1 MLCRAV
7 LPPVTVGPQ
16 PGDLM
21 PRRLDH
27 LVICVHDLAQAALD
41 WQTLGFNLTPTGVH
55 PFGTSNRLA
64 MFGNNFLELLA
75 VTDAAAVPPA
85 APGHFSFAAHNRDF
99 LATGEGM
106 SMLAM
111 HSDDAHAD
119 AARFEANDIGAYAP
133 FDFGRDAVLPGG
145 GTARVAF
152 SLAFA
157 TDPAMPGVAF
167 FTCQQRHPPELF
179 WKPEYQRHPNGALRV
194 IEVVMSAL
202 EPAEHRGFLE
212 RITESTAELTP
223 GRLTVGA
230 RGDRITV
237 LGPAEMTRRL
247 PGLASEP
254 SPRFCAARL
263 AVTDLDATKRVL
275 KDNGV
280 DFQVSGVVLLI
291 PPAAS
296 HGLALEFVE
305 QETI

>member
-1 MLCRAV
+1 
-7 LPPVTVGPQ
+7 
-16 PGDLM
+16 M
-21 PRRLDH
+21 PRRIHH

-41 WQTLGFNLTPTGVH
+41 WRTLGFSLTPTGVH

-64 MFGNNFLELLA
+64 MFGNNYLELLA

-85 APGHFSFAAHNRDF
+85 TPDRFSFAAHNRDF
-99 LATGEGM
+99 LASAEGM
-106 SMLAM
+106 SLLAL

-119 AARFEANDIGAYAP
+119 AARFKAHHIGDYAP

-145 GTARVAF
+145 GTARVEF

-157 TDPAMPGVAF
+157 TDPAMPGIAF
-167 FTCQQRHPPELF
+167 FTCQERHPPELF
-179 WKPEYQRHPNGALRV
+179 WKGEYQRHANGASRV
-194 IEVVMSAL
+194 IEVVMSAP
-202 EPAEHRGFLE
+202 EPAEHRSFLKH
-212 RITESTAELTP
+212 ITESAAGLGP
-223 GRLTVGA
+223 GRLKVGE

-237 LGPAEMTRRL
+237 LSPAEMARRP
-247 PGLASEP
+247 PGFAVAS

-263 AVTDLDATKRVL
+263 AVADLDVTKRAL

-280 DFQVSGVVLLI
+280 DFEVAGAVLLV

-296 HGLALEFVE
+296 HGLALEFIE

>member
-1 MLCRAV
+1 
-7 LPPVTVGPQ
+7 
-16 PGDLM
+16 M
-21 PRRLDH
+21 PRLIDH
-27 LVICVHDLAQAALD
+27 LVICVRDLAQAALD

-75 VTDAAAVPPA
+75 ITDAAAVPPA
-85 APGHFSFAAHNRDF
+85 APDRFSFAAHNRDF

-106 SMLAM
+106 SMLAL
-111 HSDDAHAD
+111 HSADAHAD
-119 AARFEANDIGAYAP
+119 AARFKANHIGAYAP

-145 GTARVAF
+145 GTARVEF

-157 TDPAMPGVAF
+157 TDPAMPGIAF

-179 WKPEYQRHPNGALRV
+179 WKPDYQRHPNGTLRV
-194 IEVVMSAL
+194 IEVVMSAP

-212 RITESTAELTP
+212 HFTESTAELAP
-223 GRLTVGA
+223 GRLTVGES
-230 RGDRITV
+230 GNRITV
-237 LGPAEMTRRL
+237 LGPAEMARRL
-247 PGLASEP
+247 PGLASDA

-263 AVTDLDATKRVL
+263 AVADLDATRWVL
-275 KDNGV
+275 KNNGV
-280 DFQVSGVVLLI
+280 DFEVNGVVLLV

>member
-1 MLCRAV
+1 MS
-7 LPPVTVGPQ
+7 
-16 PGDLM
+16 
-21 PRRLDH
+21 RRLDH
-27 LVICVHDLAQAALD
+27 LVICVRDLAQAALD

-85 APGHFSFAAHNRDF
+85 TPDRFSFAAHNRDF
-99 LATGEGM
+99 LADVEGM

-111 HSDDAHAD
+111 HSADAHGD
-119 AARFEANDIGAYAP
+119 AARFRAHHIGAYAP

-145 GTARVAF
+145 GTARVEF

-157 TDPAMPGVAF
+157 TDPAMPGIAF

-194 IEVVMSAL
+194 IEVVMSAP
-202 EPAEHRGFLE
+202 EPAAHRSFLE
-212 RITESTAELTP
+212 RITESAAELGA

-230 RGDRITV
+230 RGDQITV
-237 LGPAEMTRRL
+237 LGPAEMARRL
-247 PGLASEP
+247 PGLASAA
-254 SPRFCAARL
+254 SPRFCAARV

-275 KDNGV
+275 KNNGV
-280 DFQVSGVVLLI
+280 DFEVSGAVLLV

>member
-1 MLCRAV
+1 
-7 LPPVTVGPQ
+7 
-16 PGDLM
+16 M

-27 LVICVHDLAQAALD
+27 LVICVRDLAQAALD
-41 WQTLGFNLTPTGVH
+41 WQALGFSLTPTGVH

-64 MFGNNFLELLA
+64 MFANNFLELLA

-85 APGHFSFAAHNRDF
+85 ASGRFSFAAHNRDF
-99 LATGEGM
+99 LARAEGM

-111 HSDDAHAD
+111 HSADAHAD
-119 AARFEANDIGAYAP
+119 AARFEADHIGAYAP

-145 GTARVAF
+145 GTARVEF

-157 TDPAMPGVAF
+157 TDAAMPGIAF
-167 FTCQQRHPPELF
+167 FACQQRHPPELF
-179 WKPEYQRHPNGALRV
+179 WKGEYQCHPNGTLRV
-194 IEVVMSAL
+194 IEVVMSAP

-212 RITESTAELTP
+212 HITESRAELAP

-230 RGDRITV
+230 RGDQITV
-237 LGPAEMTRRL
+237 LGPAEMARRL
-247 PGLASEP
+247 PGLADTT

-263 AVTDLDATKRVL
+263 AVTDLNATKRVL
-275 KDNGV
+275 KANGV
-280 DFQVSGVVLLI
+280 GFEVVGAVLLV

-296 HGLALEFVE
+296 HGLALEFVK

>member
-1 MLCRAV
+1 
-7 LPPVTVGPQ
+7 
-16 PGDLM
+16 M

-27 LVICVHDLAQAALD
+27 LVVCVRDLAQAALD
-41 WQTLGFNLTPTGVH
+41 WQTLGFSLTPTGVH

-85 APGHFSFAAHNRDF
+85 VSGRFSFAAHNQDF

-119 AARFEANDIGAYAP
+119 AARFEAARIGAYAP

-145 GTARVAF
+145 GAARVAF

-157 TDPAMPGVAF
+157 TDPAMPGIAF

-194 IEVVMSAL
+194 IEVVMSAP
-202 EPAEHRGFLE
+202 EPAKHRRFLE
-212 RITESTAELTP
+212 HITEGTAELGP
-223 GRLTVGA
+223 GRLMVGA
-230 RGDRITV
+230 RGDQITV
-237 LGPAEMTRRL
+237 LGPAEMARRL
-247 PGLASEP
+247 PGLTVEP
-254 SPRFCAARL
+254 SPRFCAARV
-263 AVTDLDATKRVL
+263 AVADLDATRRTL
-275 KDNGV
+275 KNNSVG
-280 DFQVSGVVLLI
+280 FEASGAVLLV

>member
-1 MLCRAV
+1 MS
-7 LPPVTVGPQ
+7 
-16 PGDLM
+16 
-21 PRRLDH
+21 RRLDH
-27 LVICVHDLAQAALD
+27 LVICVRDLAQAAQD

-64 MFGNNFLELLA
+64 MFANNFLELLA
-75 VTDAAAVPPA
+75 VTDPAAVPPP
-85 APGHFSFAAHNRDF
+85 APDRFSFAAHNQDF

-111 HSDDAHAD
+111 HSADAHGD
-119 AARFEANDIGAYAP
+119 AARFRAHHIGAYAP

-145 GTARVAF
+145 GTARVEF

-157 TDPAMPGVAF
+157 TDPAMPGIAF
-167 FTCQQRHPPELF
+167 FTCQQRHPPKLF

-194 IEVVMSAL
+194 IEVVMSAP
-202 EPAEHRGFLE
+202 EPAAHRSFLE
-212 RITESTAELTP
+212 RITESAAELGP

-237 LGPAEMTRRL
+237 LGPAEMARRL
-247 PGLASEP
+247 PGLAGAA
-254 SPRFCAARL
+254 SPRFCAARV

-275 KDNGV
+275 KNNGV
-280 DFQVSGVVLLI
+280 DFEVSGAVLLI

>member
-1 MLCRAV
+1 
-7 LPPVTVGPQ
+7 
-16 PGDLM
+16 M
-21 PRRLDH
+21 PRRIHH

-41 WQTLGFNLTPTGVH
+41 WRTLGFNLTPTGVH

-85 APGHFSFAAHNRDF
+85 APDRFSFAAHNRDF
-99 LATGEGM
+99 LATAEGM
-106 SMLAM
+106 SMLALD
-111 HSDDAHAD
+111 SADAHAD
-119 AARFEANDIGAYAP
+119 AARFKANHIGAYAP
-133 FDFGRDAVLPGG
+133 FDFGRDAALPGG
-145 GTARVAF
+145 GTARVEF

-157 TDPAMPGVAF
+157 TDPVMPGIAF
-167 FTCQQRHPPELF
+167 FTCQERHPPELF
-179 WKPEYQRHPNGALRV
+179 WKGDYQRHPNGALRV
-194 IEVVMSAL
+194 IEIVISAP

-212 RITESTAELTP
+212 HLTESTAELAP

-230 RGDRITV
+230 SGDRITV
-237 LGPAEMTRRL
+237 LGPSEMARRL
-247 PGLASEP
+247 PGLASAP

-263 AVTDLDATKRVL
+263 AVTDLDATTRAL

-280 DFQVSGVVLLI
+280 DFEIAGAVLLV

-296 HGLALEFVE
+296 HGLALEFIQ

>member
-1 MLCRAV
+1 
-7 LPPVTVGPQ
+7 
-16 PGDLM
+16 M

-41 WQTLGFNLTPTGVH
+41 WQTLGFNLTPVGVH

-64 MFGNNFLELLA
+64 MFGNNYLEALA

-85 APGHFSFAAHNRDF
+85 ASGRFSFAAHNRDF

-106 SMLAM
+106 SMLAL
-111 HSDDAHAD
+111 HSADAAAD
-119 AARFEANDIGAYAP
+119 AARFRANDIGAYAP
-133 FDFGRDAVLPGG
+133 FDIVRDAVLPGG
-145 GTARVAF
+145 GTARLEF

-157 TDPAMPGVAF
+157 TDRAMPGIAF

-179 WKPEYQRHPNGALRV
+179 WKGDYQRHRNGALRV
-194 IEVVMSAL
+194 IEIVMSAP
-202 EPAEHRGFLE
+202 EPAQHRSFLE
-212 RITESTAELTP
+212 HITESAAELAP
-223 GRLTVGA
+223 GRLTVGESC
-230 RGDRITV
+230 DRISV
-237 LGPAEMTRRL
+237 LGPAEIARRL
-247 PGLASEP
+247 PGLAVAP

-263 AVTDLDATKRVL
+263 AVTNLEATKRAL

-280 DFQVSGVVLLI
+280 AFEVIDAVLLV